1 MQRLQ
6 IVIIVTVRTGALTP
20 KLMGRVNCQRNANFE
35 MARYIQNW
43 LGKHK
48 VIKMNSLGTFLK
60 S

>member
-1 MQRLQ
+1 
-6 IVIIVTVRTGALTP
+6 
-20 KLMGRVNCQRNANFE
+20 

-43 LGKHK
+43 LGKHDVKFSQDYYVIRSRDEKMSTTTDLFEFEIPHK